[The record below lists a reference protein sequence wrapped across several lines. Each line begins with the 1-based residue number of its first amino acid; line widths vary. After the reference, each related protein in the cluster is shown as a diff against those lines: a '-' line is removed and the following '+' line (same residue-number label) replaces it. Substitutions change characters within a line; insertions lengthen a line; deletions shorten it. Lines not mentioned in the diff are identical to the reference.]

1 MKAIQ
6 DKAAAGVED
15 ITVAVVGA
23 GRGPLVAETLR
34 AAEVANIKV
43 RFFSGF
49 SKISIISLVETC
61 LSRSLSEDFQTIYKT
76 RNFR

>member
-43 RFFSGF
+43 
-49 SKISIISLVETC
+49 
-61 LSRSLSEDFQTIYKT
+61 
-76 RNFR
+76 